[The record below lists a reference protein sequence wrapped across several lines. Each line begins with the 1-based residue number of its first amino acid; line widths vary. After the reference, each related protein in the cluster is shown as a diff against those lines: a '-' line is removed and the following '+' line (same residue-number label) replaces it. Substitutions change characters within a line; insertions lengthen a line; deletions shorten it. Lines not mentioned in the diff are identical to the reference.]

1 MADTL
6 VLEASAERRASSSLA
21 GGTKHLRYCA
31 GSTELN
37 FNQQNSRGISLIGK
51 TLALHA

>member
-21 GGTKHLRYCA
+21 GGTILKCIIGLPNPLGFYRGYA
-31 GSTELN
+31 GRRTGPAIES
-37 FNQQNSRGISLIGK
+37 
-51 TLALHA
+51 

>member
-21 GGTKHLRYCA
+21 EGTKI
-31 GSTELN
+31 
-37 FNQQNSRGISLIGK
+37 FKFDK
-51 TLALHA
+51 TLLNVV